1 MEYIEIKDYIIIGHY
16 CGEIP
21 DEKNPTIE
29 YREVEN
35 CIANIGEDIRF
46 YSDLSAGIKKP
57 LKALIAEKLITIPE
71 GKKLNEAG
79 TDFVDMTDA
88 EKVAAGFIQLK
99 PDEKIEGE
107 HIVKKTE
114 KEKHD
119 DRLISK
125 EAYNAFIDTQRQA
138 AYKQESDPLGMQVLR
153 GELDKAEW
161 LAKIAE

>member
-46 YSDLSAGIKKP
+46 YSDLSAGI
-57 LKALIAEKLITIPE
+57 
-71 GKKLNEAG
+71 
-79 TDFVDMTDA
+79 
-88 EKVAAGFIQLK
+88 IQLS
-99 PDEKIEGE
+99 PDEKIENE

-114 KEKHD
+114 KEKYD

-125 EAYNAFIDTQRQA
+125 EAYNAFIDAQRQA

-161 LAKIAE
+161 LTKIEEIKKRYPKAE